1 MSAHVKL
8 LCHIERE
15 DSGVEVES
23 LWATR
28 EPNGYRIDSIPFFA
42 RGLAWGDVVAVSL
55 DADGGMRF
63 TELVAASGHS
73 TVRVLLSSADD
84 VNPVRD
90 ELRVMGCDSELC
102 GVLLVA
108 VDVPPN
114 VSYASVR
121 TYLEKGEADG
131 KFEFEEGCLGQ

>member
-1 MSAHVKL
+1 MKL
-8 LCHIERE
+8 LFY
-15 DSGVEVES
+15 VEGNDGSVDVES

-28 EPNGYRIDSIPFFA
+28 EPNGYRIDNIPFFA
-42 RGLAWGDVVAVSL
+42 YGFAWGDVVAVSL
-55 DADGGMRF
+55 DADGGMRV
-63 TELVAASGHS
+63 TELVAASCHS
-73 TVRVLLSSADD
+73 TVRVLFSSADD